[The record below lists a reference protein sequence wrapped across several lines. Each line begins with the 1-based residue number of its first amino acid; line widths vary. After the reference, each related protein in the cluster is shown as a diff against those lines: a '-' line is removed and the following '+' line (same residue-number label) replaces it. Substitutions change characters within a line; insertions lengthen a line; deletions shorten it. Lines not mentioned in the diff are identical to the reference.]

1 VQRITVLALLIG
13 ILAAMAGCSKDEP
26 VGPSVDESVSMLE
39 KSEMGNGE
47 LKVMTW
53 NIYVGANVDVVLE
66 ATDVD
71 EAAQKVA
78 LAYEELKQTNFPERA
93 RAIAAQVARHRPQL
107 IGLQEVSL
115 IQRLDPASGELL
127 EEIDFLKILKG
138 ALRQRGLRY
147 REAGSVENADV
158 TVPRL
163 IGIESGEPVIDYV
176 RLLDTDVILVSED
189 VAVSGSTSGRYAATL
204 PVPDLGAEIPRGYV
218 SIVAQVGARR
228 VRFVTTHLESA
239 FEEVRLP
246 QAQELAEILARE
258 ALPTIVVGDFNT
270 LDPGPPNPMSDG
282 TYQFLTGDA
291 GFADAWMLRKGNPND
306 VGFTSPHAADLRN
319 PVADLYERIDLV
331 LLKNFPR
338 NGERFSSCSVHA
350 EVVGEEEADRTASGM
365 WPSDHAGLV
374 AALKLS
380 AHAKHDR

>member
-1 VQRITVLALLIG
+1 MQRITGLALLVG
-13 ILAAMAGCSKDEP
+13 ILAGMAGCSKDEL
-26 VGPSVDESVSMLE
+26 VGPSVDEPASMME

-47 LKVMTW
+47 LRVMTW

-66 ATDVD
+66 ATNVE

-78 LAYEELKQTNFPERA
+78 VAYEELKATNFPERA
-93 RAIAAQVARHRPQL
+93 KAIAAQVARHRPQL

-115 IQRLDPASGELL
+115 IQRLDPETGELL
-127 EEIDFLKILKG
+127 EEIDFLQILKD

-147 REAGSVENADV
+147 RVAGSVENADV

-163 IGIESGEPVIDYV
+163 IGIENGNPVIDYV

-189 VAVSGSTSGRYAATL
+189 VAVSGSTSGRYAAAL
-204 PVPDLGAEIPRGYV
+204 PVPDLGAEIPRGYA
-218 SIVAQVGARR
+218 SIVAQVGARK

-239 FEEVRLP
+239 FEEVRFP
-246 QAQELAEILARE
+246 QAQELAEILAGE
-258 ALPTIVVGDFNT
+258 TLPTIVLGDFNT
-270 LDPGPPNPMSDG
+270 LDPAPPNPANDG
-282 TYQFLTGDA
+282 TYRLLTGDA
-291 GFADAWMLRKGNPND
+291 GFADAWVLRKGNPND
-306 VGFTSPHAADLRN
+306 IGFTSPHESDLRN

-338 NGERFSSCSVHA
+338 NGERFSPGSVHA
-350 EVVGEEEADRTASGM
+350 EVIGEEEADRTASGM

-374 AALKLS
+374 VKLNG
-380 AHAKHDR
+380 KVPL